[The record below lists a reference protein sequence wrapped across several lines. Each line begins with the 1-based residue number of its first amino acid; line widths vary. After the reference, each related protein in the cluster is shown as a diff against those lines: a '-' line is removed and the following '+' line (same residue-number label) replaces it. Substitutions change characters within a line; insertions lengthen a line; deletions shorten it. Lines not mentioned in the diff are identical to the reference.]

1 VSVKAGAAAG
11 RRAAGEQDKALRTDR
26 RMTRRMPMTQARPD
40 SPAPP
45 RRLLRHPSAVLFL
58 LMREAYRL
66 GQQRA
71 QRAGA
76 SPAEAMR
83 FPHFAVLACLD
94 EFGPASQKEVSE
106 RVRIDA
112 SDLVTFVDFLERAG
126 FVARKRDE
134 RDRRRYALELTATG
148 RRALRRRDEEAVR
161 LNEELFAPLH
171 PEEREQL
178 RRLLLRAL
186 AHHDPRVSAPGPDD
200 GSA

>member
-1 VSVKAGAAAG
+1 VSVKAGAGAG
-11 RRAAGEQDKALRTDR
+11 RRASEEGKTPRMDR
-26 RMTRRMPMTQARPD
+26 RAARGMRMTEARPD

-76 SPAEAMR
+76 SLAEAMR

-94 EFGPASQKEVSE
+94 EFGPASQKEISE
-106 RVRIDA
+106 RVRTDP

-134 RDRRRYALELTATG
+134 RDRRRYALELTAAG
-148 RRALRRRDEEAVR
+148 RRALRRRDGEAVR
-161 LNEELFAPLH
+161 LNEELLAPLR

-186 AHHDPRVSAPGPDD
+186 AHHDPRVPVPGPDE
-200 GSA
+200 GPA

>member
-1 VSVKAGAAAG
+1 
-11 RRAAGEQDKALRTDR
+11 
-26 RMTRRMPMTQARPD
+26 MPMTEVQPD

-45 RRLLRHPSAVLFL
+45 RRLLRHPSTVLLL

-71 QRAGA
+71 QRPGA

-94 EFGPASQKEVSE
+94 ESGPASQKEISE
-106 RVRIDA
+106 RLRIDA

-148 RRALRRRDEEAVR
+148 RRALRRRDKEAVR
-161 LNEELFAPLH
+161 LNEELFAPLR

-186 AHHDPRVSAPGPDD
+186 AHHDPRVAAPGPDD
-200 GSA
+200 GSV